1 MLGRRSIQSGMIVRA
16 SDRSRLGIVAACGT
30 ARLYLRRGLLNP
42 ERYAVPYSE
51 IAELTGEVI
60 LRRGRDSLI
69 ESTQAAATDGPIT
82 HTKPIFSL
90 PEPAAASAQS

>member
-1 MLGRRSIQSGMIVRA
+1 MIVRA
-16 SDRSRLGIVAACGT
+16 SDRSRLGVVAACGNS
-30 ARLYLRRGLLNP
+30 RIYLRKGLLNP
-42 ERYAVPYSE
+42 ERYAVPYGE

-69 ESTQAAATDGPIT
+69 ESTQDADTDGPLT

-90 PEPAAASAQS
+90 PAPSAASAQS